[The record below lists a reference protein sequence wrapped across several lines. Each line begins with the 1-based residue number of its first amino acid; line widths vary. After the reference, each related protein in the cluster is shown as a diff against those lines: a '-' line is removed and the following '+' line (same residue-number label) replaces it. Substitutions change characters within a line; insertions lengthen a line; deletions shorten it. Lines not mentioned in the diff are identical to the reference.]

1 MAPNYYLQ
9 DDSCPD
15 PTKPTRKISFDCVE
29 IREYNR
35 ILSDNPATTNGPPVG
50 LGWNYSPEDTLRIDL
65 ETYESYQSNAR
76 RSKRQLAIPSQV
88 RQEMLLEEGYSRG
101 EIARTVREIRKIR
114 EQRNVSFHHIKY
126 DPIAERVE
134 SLKRGVKGIIPGK
147 RILPGMKSKKLES
160 PSPSLV
166 QFSSKGA

>member
-1 MAPNYYLQ
+1 MSPNYSQQ
-9 DDSCPD
+9 DDPCPD
-15 PTKPTRKISFDCVE
+15 PTRPKRRISFNIVE

-65 ETYESYQSNAR
+65 ETYESFQCNAR

-126 DPIAERVE
+126 DPIAEKVE

-160 PSPSLV
+160 PSLV